1 MELQGQRA
9 KLPEVRAAAPWL
21 GLGAATAVF
30 ALALSAVGFPSPT
43 LFAALV
49 VGLAF
54 ALARP
59 QAGLQPP
66 GWSFVAAQAVVGVTL
81 GAYMQSEALAAAAH
95 DWLPVTLVSA
105 ATLGISMGAGR
116 ILARYTALDVPTAT
130 LGMIAGGA
138 SGIVTMAERPRRRR
152 PPRRLHAVP
161 ARARRGAAHAAAD
174 RRLRRRRGR
183 LGRAR
188 PKPRSATPQDWLL
201 TAAIAAGAALVARR
215 AARARG
221 HAARARCWSRARLTL
236 AGVEFAVPPALR
248 ELAFALIG
256 LQVGLR
262 FTLRHG
268 QAARPADLP
277 GPGRAV
283 RAADRVRR
291 ARRPAHADDRRL
303 ASATPTWRP
312 RPGGLYAVL
321 AVAFGA
327 GANTTFILAVQI
339 LRLLVAVLLAPL
351 AVRRIA
357 RAGRPAG

>member
-1 MELQGQRA
+1 
-9 KLPEVRAAAPWL
+9 VRAAAPWL

-30 ALALSAVGFPSPT
+30 ALALSAGGFPSPT

-59 QAGLQPP
+59 QAGLRPP
-66 GWSFVAAQAVVGVTL
+66 GWSFVAAQALVGVTL

-138 SGIVTMAERPRRRR
+138 SGIVTMASDLGGDD
-152 PPRRLHAVP
+152 RLVAFMQYLRVLVVVLLTP
-161 ARARRGAAHAAAD
+161 LLIAAFGAGAGGSAGPGQAAFGS
-174 RRLRRRRGR
+174 LR
-183 LGRAR
+183 
-188 PKPRSATPQDWLL
+188 DWLL
-201 TAAIAAGAALVARR
+201 TAAIGAGAALVARR
-215 AARARG
+215 ADVPAGTLLGPMVVAG
-221 HAARARCWSRARLTL
+221 ALTL

-262 FTLRHG
+262 FTFDTVKL
-268 QAARPADLP
+268 L
-277 GPGRAV
+277 
-283 RAADRVRR
+283 
-291 ARRPAHADDRRL
+291 
-303 ASATPTWRP
+303 
-312 RPGGLYAVL
+312 GGLIFPVLGAVFALLLGCAGL

-357 RAGRPAG
+357 RPGSPVR

>member
-1 MELQGQRA
+1 
-9 KLPEVRAAAPWL
+9 VRAAAPWL

-59 QAGLQPP
+59 QAGLRPP

-95 DWLPVTLVSA
+95 EWLPVTLVSA

-116 ILARYTALDVPTAT
+116 ILAHYTALDVPTAT

-138 SGIVTMAERPRRRR
+138 SGIVTMASDLGGDDRLVAFMQYLRVLVVVLLTPLLIAAFGAGGGGSAGPGPAAFGD
-152 PPRRLHAVP
+152 PP
-161 ARARRGAAHAAAD
+161 
-174 RRLRRRRGR
+174 
-183 LGRAR
+183 
-188 PKPRSATPQDWLL
+188 DWLL

-215 AARARG
+215 VDVPAGTLLGPMVVAGA
-221 HAARARCWSRARLTL
+221 LTL

-262 FTLRHG
+262 FTLG
-268 QAARPADLP
+268 TVKLL
-277 GPGRAV
+277 GRLIIPVLGALFGLLIGCAGLAV
-283 RAADRVRR
+283 LLVWTTDVSFRDAY
-291 ARRPAHADDRRL
+291 L
-303 ASATPTWRP
+303 ATT
-312 RPGGLYAVL
+312 PGGLYAVL
-321 AVAFGA
+321 AVAVGA
-327 GANTTFILAVQI
+327 GANTTFILAVQV

-357 RAGRPAG
+357 RAGRPQG

>member
-1 MELQGQRA
+1 
-9 KLPEVRAAAPWL
+9 VRRAAPWV

-43 LFAALV
+43 LFAALL

-59 QAGLQPP
+59 QAGLAPP
-66 GWSFVAAQAVVGVTL
+66 GWSFLAAQAVVGVTL
-81 GAYMQSEALAAAAH
+81 GAYMQSEALTAAAH
-95 DWLPVTLVSA
+95 DWLPVTIVSA

-116 ILARYTALDVPTAT
+116 VLARRTALDVPTAT

-138 SGIVTMAERPRRRR
+138 SGIVTMAHDLGGDD
-152 PPRRLHAVP
+152 RLVAFMQYLRVLVVVLLTPILIAIFGGGSGGSSGP
-161 ARARRGAAHAAAD
+161 AEAAFGD
-174 RRLRRRRGR
+174 G
-183 LGRAR
+183 
-188 PKPRSATPQDWLL
+188 TDWLL
-201 TAAIAAGAALVARR
+201 TAAIAVVAALAARR
-215 AARARG
+215 VGVPAGTLLGPMLVAG
-221 HAARARCWSRARLTL
+221 GLTL

-262 FTLRHG
+262 FTFSTVKL
-268 QAARPADLP
+268 L
-277 GPGRAV
+277 GRLIFPVLGAV
-283 RAADRVRR
+283 FALLIGCAG
-291 ARRPAHADDRRL
+291 L
-303 ASATPTWRP
+303 AVGLTLTTDVTFRDAYLATT
-312 RPGGLYAVL
+312 PGGLYAVL
-321 AVAFGA
+321 AVAVGA

-357 RAGRPAG
+357 RSGKPVA

>member
-1 MELQGQRA
+1 MR
-9 KLPEVRAAAPWL
+9 RAAPWL
-21 GLGAATAVF
+21 GLGAATALF
-30 ALALSAVGFPSPT
+30 ALALEAVGFPSPT

-59 QAGLQPP
+59 QAGLKPP
-66 GWSFVAAQAVVGVTL
+66 SWSFLAAQAVVGVTL
-81 GAYMQSEALAAAAH
+81 GAYMQSEALTAAAH

-105 ATLGISMGAGR
+105 ATLGISMAAGR

-138 SGIVTMAERPRRRR
+138 SGIGPMADDLGGDD
-152 PPRRLHAVP
+152 RLVAFMQYLRVVVVVLLTPLLIAAFGGGHRGSGGPSEP
-161 ARARRGAAHAAAD
+161 AFGDVVA
-174 RRLRRRRGR
+174 
-183 LGRAR
+183 
-188 PKPRSATPQDWLL
+188 WLL
-201 TAAIAAGAALVARR
+201 TAVIAVLAAVAARRVNVPAGTLLGPMLVAGA
-215 AARARG
+215 
-221 HAARARCWSRARLTL
+221 LTL
-236 AGVEFAVPPALR
+236 AGVAFAVPPVVR

-262 FTLRHG
+262 FTL
-268 QAARPADLP
+268 ATVKLL
-277 GPGRAV
+277 GRLIFPVLSAV
-283 RAADRVRR
+283 FGLLIGCAG
-291 ARRPAHADDRRL
+291 L
-303 ASATPTWRP
+303 AVLLALTTAVSFRDAYLATT
-312 RPGGLYAVL
+312 PGGLYAVL

-357 RAGRPAG
+357 RTGKPVA